1 MSIFSIPVCGWYTSP
16 GSSTE
21 RRTYP
26 VSTLMP
32 SISRKRLHTH
42 LKTTIEHYWQVKEAY
57 RFCLCLIYRSVILK
71 FTNETTRGSTIV
83 ISQDSGSN
91 FLTLLYVL
99 VFTIFNKQLII
110 FLQVWAIQQEPT
122 ASTTIPIPLQLVL
135 LMPHISGINIRSWFV
150 LFASKDRQNNTALIS
165 FWNFISAS
173 PVLYS
178 IILLCLHSIIVS
190 DPEKDNPSRLSVIS
204 STTRRS
210 KPTLQFL

>member
-1 MSIFSIPVCGWYTSP
+1 
-16 GSSTE
+16 
-21 RRTYP
+21 
-26 VSTLMP
+26 MP
-32 SISRKRLHTH
+32 SISRKRLRTH
-42 LKTTIEHYWQVKEAY
+42 LKVTIEHYWQVKEVY
-57 RFCLCLIYRSVILK
+57 GFCLYLIYRSVILK
-71 FTNETTRGSTIV
+71 FTNETTKGSTIV

-91 FLTLLYVL
+91 FLTLLYML
-99 VFTIFNKQLII
+99 IFTIFNTHLVI
-110 FLQVWAIQQEPT
+110 FLQVWAIQQGPT

-135 LMPHISGINIRSWFV
+135 LMPHISGINIWSWFV

-190 DPEKDNPSRLSVIS
+190 YPEKDNPSIWSVTS